1 MGMAVGSL
9 PALTGLLV
17 DQARLWA
24 EPQATRLIF
33 LPVIRFY
40 LCMLGNFSC
49 YIGESSKF
57 PNS

>member
-33 LPVIRFY
+33 LPVKIEYHTMKKLRRD
-40 LCMLGNFSC
+40 CNVC
-49 YIGESSKF
+49 KC
-57 PNS
+57 